1 MEENSFAQK
10 LGAEVV
16 GTAVL
21 VFLGAG
27 SVPALFLARGGEGGA
42 PFTGAELFA
51 ISTAFGLAVVA
62 MVYAV
67 GKISGCHINPAVT
80 LAMAFTK
87 RMPWSVAFP
96 YIGAQLVGATLG
108 GMAIWGVFAHKVS
121 AAGVGHITYAADTAI
136 GSAMLCEG
144 IGTAIL
150 LFTILGIVDKR
161 GGADLLAGLVI
172 GLIVIG
178 VIITVAPQTGAA
190 INPGRYTGTLITAQL
205 AGLGPDWGQAWV
217 YWVGD
222 VAGALVGVLAYDLL
236 AKPRAAVAA
245 VRERA
250 VRSDVTDKIAEP
262 VA

>member
-1 MEENSFAQK
+1 MEENSLAQK
-10 LGAEVV
+10 LGAEAL

-27 SVPALFLARGGEGGA
+27 SVPALYLARGGKGGA

-62 MVYAV
+62 MIYAV

-80 LAMAFTK
+80 IAMALTK
-87 RMPWSVAFP
+87 RMPWATAVP
-96 YIGAQLVGATLG
+96 YVIAQCVGGTLG
-108 GMAIWGVFAHKVS
+108 GLAIWGVFAHKVHD
-121 AAGVGHITYAADTAI
+121 AGVGHVAYAPDTAM

-144 IGTAIL
+144 LGTAIL
-150 LFTILGIVDKR
+150 LFTVLGIVDKR

-178 VIITVAPQTGAA
+178 IIITVAPQTGAA

-205 AGLGPDWGQAWV
+205 AGLNPDWGQAWV
-217 YWVGD
+217 YWVAD
-222 VAGALVGVLAYDLL
+222 VVGGLCGVLAYDVL
-236 AKPRAAVAA
+236 AKPRLVVSAARNAVAQ
-245 VRERA
+245 REVVETTA
-250 VRSDVTDKIAEP
+250 
-262 VA
+262 